1 MKKDPA
7 DIFTK
12 APDFGHQEEKF
23 EVSPEEFEKII
34 HNRRSVRVYTNEKVP
49 KEVMEKVLDWGLAAP
64 NSSNLQPWEFYW
76 IQNPTKKAE
85 IVEACFNQP
94 AAKTAQEII
103 VCVARLDTWKK
114 HRGQMLELFNKSS
127 EKVPASARAYY
138 EKLVPMV
145 YTQGPLGIFG
155 LGKKLFIN
163 IAGMFRPIPRE
174 PTSRADMRVWAVK
187 STALACQN
195 IMMGFSAFGFDT
207 CPMEGLDSKR
217 VKKTLGLG
225 RNAEIVMAISVGK
238 RDKKGIYGPKI
249 RMPKEQFIKVI

>member
-1 MKKDPA
+1 MKKNPA

-12 APDFGHQEEKF
+12 APEFAHEEPVYD
-23 EVSPEEFEKII
+23 VSPEEFGKVI

-49 KEVMEKVLDWGLAAP
+49 KHVMEQVLEWGLMAP

-76 IQNPTKKAE
+76 VQDPRKKSE

-103 VCVARLDTWKK
+103 ICVARLDKWKERRK
-114 HRGQMLELFNKSS
+114 DMLELFSKSD
-127 EKVPASARAYY
+127 KVPASARAYY

-145 YTQGPLGIFG
+145 YGQGPLSLFGYTKRIGITLAG
-155 LGKKLFIN
+155 L
-163 IAGMFRPIPRE
+163 FRPIPRE
-174 PTSRADMRVWAVK
+174 PTSRSDMRVWAVK

-195 IMMGFSAFGFDT
+195 IMMGFSAFGYDT
-207 CPMEGLDSKR
+207 CPMEGLDSSR

-225 RNAEIVMAISVGK
+225 RNTEIVMAISVGK
-238 RDKKGIYGPKI
+238 RDKKGVYGPRI
-249 RMPKEQFIKVI
+249 RMSKDEFIKIV

>member
-1 MKKDPA
+1 MSKDPA

-12 APDFGHQEEKF
+12 APDFGHDEVMYD
-23 EVSPEEFEKII
+23 VSPEEFGKII
-34 HNRRSVRVYTNEKVP
+34 NNRRSVRVYTNEKVP
-49 KEVMEKVLDWGLAAP
+49 KHVMDQVLEWGLAAP

-76 IQNPTKKAE
+76 VQNPTKKAE

-103 VCVARLDTWKK
+103 VCVAKLNTWKEIRQDMLK
-114 HRGQMLELFNKSS
+114 LFEGQ

-145 YTQGPLGIFG
+145 YTQGPLSILGFGKRIFA
-155 LGKKLFIN
+155 N
-163 IAGMFRPIPRE
+163 VVGMFRPIPRE
-174 PTSRADMRVWAVK
+174 PMSRSDMRVWAVK

-195 IMMGFSAFGFDT
+195 IMMGFSAFGYDT

-217 VKKTLGLG
+217 VKKTLNLG
-225 RNAEIVMAISVGK
+225 CNSEIVMAISVGK
-238 RDKKGIYGPKI
+238 RDKKGVYGPKI
-249 RMPKEQFIKVI
+249 RMPKEKFIKVV